1 MARLRTTS
9 IKVFWSDSA
18 PDDPFEE
25 IMLPPDE
32 QQSQVP
38 PEGAIE
44 SDDPMYADRYAG
56 EQFIHS
62 ISQFYDNAWPIDA
75 APVAA

>member
-1 MARLRTTS
+1 MEQV
-9 IKVFWSDSA
+9 KVAVVWSPA
-18 PDDPFEE
+18 PDDPYED

-32 QQSQVP
+32 QQAQVP
-38 PEGAIE
+38 PEGASE
-44 SDDPMYADRYAG
+44 GDDPMYIDTYTG

-62 ISQFYDNAWPIDA
+62 VSQFYDNAWPIDA